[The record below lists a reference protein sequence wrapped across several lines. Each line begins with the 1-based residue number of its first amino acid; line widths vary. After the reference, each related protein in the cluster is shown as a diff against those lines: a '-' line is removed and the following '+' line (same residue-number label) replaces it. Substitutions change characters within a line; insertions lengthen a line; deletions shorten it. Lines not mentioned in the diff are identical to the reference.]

1 MDKKSIRKNIL
12 EARNNL
18 DTHEKKKMDNIIEK
32 KFLNSKEYICAKN
45 IFIYISYGSEI
56 NTKNIILKAIKDN
69 KNVYVPRT
77 EIKTRNMDAVN
88 IISFDKLIRNPY
100 GILEPSNEEL
110 SIDPNELDLIVVPG
124 VAFDNN
130 KGRMG
135 YGAGYY
141 DRYFSKIS
149 EKYYKRINKVA
160 LAYDFQIIDHIPM
173 DKNDVPVD
181 SIITTSK
188 IIL

>member
-1 MDKKSIRKNIL
+1 
-12 EARNNL
+12 
-18 DTHEKKKMDNIIEK
+18 
-32 KFLNSKEYICAKN
+32 
-45 IFIYISYGSEI
+45 
-56 NTKNIILKAIKDN
+56 
-69 KNVYVPRT
+69 
-77 EIKTRNMDAVN
+77 MDAVN
-88 IISFDKLIRNPY
+88 IISFDKLIRNAY

-141 DRYFSKIS
+141 DRYFSKIR

-160 LAYDFQIIDHIPM
+160 LAYDFQIIDHVPM